1 MPLGWAIVSTGRHPD
16 QKVAPAINAD
26 GGSAIAAVVSRG
38 AERARAFAD
47 KHGASAAAAYDDYG
61 AMLRDPAV
69 GAVYLASPNHL
80 HAEQTAQAA
89 AAGKHVLCEKPMALT
104 LADCR
109 RMVDACREA
118 GVKLGVGFHLR
129 AHPGLQ
135 RLRALVAEGALGGVS
150 IAAASWVRGV
160 RGQTAPPPR
169 PPSQEWWEEP
179 AMAGA
184 GVMMATGV
192 HCVDALRYALG
203 REVAEVAA
211 MNDATSGAPLEH
223 MLAMLLRFD
232 GGAIGQV
239 VTSRRTPDWPSQD
252 VAVYGSEGRGAL
264 VGGVDTTLT
273 GELAVDTQSAQERTA
288 FDPPDPIAVYTGQV
302 EAFRRAVEEGGE
314 PLATG
319 EDGLRAGEVTLA
331 MVESARSGRRVS
343 VGA

>member
-1 MPLGWAIVSTGRHPD
+1 MSLGWAIVSTGRHPD
-16 QKVAPAINAD
+16 QKMAPAINAD
-26 GGSAIAAVVSRG
+26 GGSAIAAVVSRD
-38 AERARAFAD
+38 AARARAFAD
-47 KHGASAAAAYDDYG
+47 KHGAAAASAYDDYD
-61 AMLRDPAV
+61 AMLADSAV

-109 RMVDACREA
+109 RMVDACRSA
-118 GVKLGVGFHLR
+118 GVRLGVGFHLR

-135 RLRALVAEGALGGVS
+135 RLRALVAEGALGAVS
-150 IAAASWVRGV
+150 MAAANWARGV

-169 PPSQEWWEEP
+169 PPGQEWWEEP

-203 REVAEVAA
+203 REVVEVAA
-211 MNDATSGAPLEH
+211 MNDASPGAPLENL
-223 MLAMLLRFD
+223 LAMLLRFD
-232 GGAIGQV
+232 DGSIGQV
-239 VTSRRTPDWPSQD
+239 TTSRRTPDWPSQD
-252 VAVYGSEGRGAL
+252 VAVYGSGGRGAL

-273 GELAVDTQSAQERTA
+273 GELVVDAQSAQERTA
-288 FDPPDPIAVYTGQV
+288 FDPPDAIAMYTRQV

-319 EDGLRAGEVTLA
+319 EDGLRAADITLA
-331 MVESARSGRRVS
+331 MVESARTGRRVS